1 MNHPTKWALGVALS
15 LTLILTGTGAAGVG
29 VSAAAEKSPA
39 SEIKKV
45 DDAVRV
51 LDEMMKESDKG
62 IPMVFEKCAGIAIL
76 PNVIKAAYIVGGRH
90 GNGVIAV
97 RGRDGRWSD
106 PLFIGI
112 TGGSLGW
119 QIGVQSA
126 DVILVFRT
134 PQSVENIRRGKFTL
148 GADAGVAAGPLG
160 RSAEASTDAQLK
172 AEIYSYSRS
181 RGLFAGLSVQ
191 GASLYVDGDANQGF
205 YGVKGIGPQEIIDGK
220 VGNVPDAA
228 GRLKSALGKYTGPSK
243 YR

>member
-1 MNHPTKWALGVALS
+1 MGFGSRPEFDSRFDRARRRRGGL
-15 LTLILTGTGAAGVG
+15 
-29 VSAAAEKSPA
+29 SAAADKSPA

-45 DDAVRV
+45 EDSVRV

-62 IPMVFEKCAGIAIL
+62 VPLELFEKIAGIAII

-90 GNGVIAV
+90 GYGVLVV
-97 RGRDGRWSD
+97 RGKDGRWTNPS
-106 PLFIGI
+106 FIGI

-119 QIGVQSA
+119 QIGIESA

-134 PQSVENIRRGKFTL
+134 PRSVENITRGKFTL

-181 RGLFAGLSVQ
+181 RGLYAGLSVQ
-191 GASLYVDGDANQGF
+191 GASLYVDGKANQQF
-205 YGVKGIGPQEIIDGK
+205 YGMKDVTPQAIFDGK
-220 VGNVPDAA
+220 VGQVPEAA
-228 GRLKSALGKYTGPSK
+228 GKLRAALGKYTGPSK
-243 YR
+243 

>member
-1 MNHPTKWALGVALS
+1 MNHPKKWALGVALS
-15 LTLILTGTGAAGVG
+15 LTLVLTGTGAAGG
-29 VSAAAEKSPA
+29 GFPAAADKSPA

-62 IPMVFEKCAGIAIL
+62 IPQELFEKCAGIAIL

-90 GNGVIAV
+90 GNGILAV
-97 RGRDGRWSD
+97 RGKDGRWTNPS
-106 PLFIGI
+106 FIGI

-119 QIGVQSA
+119 QIGVESA

-134 PQSVENIRRGKFTL
+134 SRSVENITRGKFTL

-181 RGLFAGLSVQ
+181 RGLYAGLSVQ
-191 GASLYVDGDANQGF
+191 GASLYVDGDANEQF
-205 YGVKGIGPQEIIDGK
+205 YGMKGISPLAIFDGK
-220 VGNVPDAA
+220 VGNVPEAA
-228 GRLKSALGKYTGPSK
+228 GKLRAALAKYTGPGK
-243 YR
+243 

>member
-1 MNHPTKWALGVALS
+1 MNYPTKWALGLALS
-15 LTLILTGTGAAGVG
+15 LILVLAGTGAAGGG
-29 VSAAAEKSPA
+29 VSGAEDKSPA

-51 LDEMMKESDKG
+51 LEEMMKESDKG
-62 IPMVFEKCAGIAIL
+62 IPQELFEKCAGVAIL

-90 GNGVIAV
+90 GNGVLAV
-97 RGRDGRWSD
+97 RSKDGRWTNPS
-106 PLFIGI
+106 FIGI

-119 QIGVQSA
+119 QIGVESA

-134 PQSVENIRRGKFTL
+134 PRSIENITKGKFTL

-181 RGLFAGLSVQ
+181 RGLYAGLSLQ
-191 GASLYVDGDANQGF
+191 GASLYVDGNANKEF
-205 YGVKGIGPQEIIDGK
+205 YGLKEVSPQEIFDGK
-220 VGNVPDAA
+220 VGNVPEAA
-228 GRLKSALGKYTGPSK
+228 RKLREVLAKYTGPGK
-243 YR
+243 